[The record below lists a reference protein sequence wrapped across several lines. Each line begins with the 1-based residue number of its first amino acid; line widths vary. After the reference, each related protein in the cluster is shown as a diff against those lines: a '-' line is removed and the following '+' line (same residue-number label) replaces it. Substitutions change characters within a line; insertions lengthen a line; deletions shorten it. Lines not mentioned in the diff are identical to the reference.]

1 MRFLVREVEEYLWK
15 VEGISREKEGKTVR
29 NIEENEEQ

>member
-1 MRFLVREVEEYLWK
+1 MRFLVREVKEYVWK
-15 VEGISREKEGKTVR
+15 VEGVSRKKKGTVR